1 VLHAAELGLLG
12 PPPAALGIE
21 RVVATATTERAMF
34 WDRRT
39 SLGSIDALQVRP
51 RGVLQGT
58 RWAITFM
65 GLAHVPGLCEKFS
78 VGAALGDARI
88 CGPALRRLRAGG
100 G

>member
-1 VLHAAELGLLG
+1 MGFDSMKVTIGQDLHPRLVIQNAVLRDAEGGVLARVPRIEGL
-12 PPPAALGIE
+12 I
-21 RVVATATTERAMF
+21 
-34 WDRRT
+34 
-39 SLGSIDALQVRP
+39 SP